1 MSLAPVSNASLLGL
15 PCLQRR
21 PTRRRSASGPE
32 PALRLADQEH
42 RQVFGK
48 ANQGKLYMA
57 LVPSPQWLDTGD
69 NAWQL
74 AAATFVGLQSIPG
87 LAVLYGGIV
96 KKKWAINSAFMAIYA
111 FASVLVVWVLFDYN
125 MAFGEQ
131 WFPFLGKPGLA
142 TSALFTTGQAT
153 IPAASGGMPPLA
165 FPMAT
170 LIFFQF
176 VFAAITVIILGGSVL
191 GRMNFTAWMIFC
203 PIWMTLVY
211 TVGAFSLWGGG
222 WLAQLGV
229 ADFSG
234 GYVIHLAAG
243 TSGFVAA
250 AVIGPRLQQDRD
262 HFPPNSLLVTLIG
275 AGILWLGWNGFNGG
289 DPYFANA
296 DAGAAVLNTNTATAV
311 ALLVWTLMD
320 KMAYGRPS
328 IIGAVNGMIAGLV
341 AITPAAGFVNGWGAI
356 IIGIVAGIIP
366 WWSMNKFQRTRLM
379 MRVDDTLS
387 VFSTHGVAGLTGGL
401 LVGILA
407 NPAML
412 QYIGTDKEAPGVSI
426 TGLLYGNAG
435 QLLLQLEGAAFI
447 IVYNVIATY
456 IILKVIS
463 LIVPLRMDEATL
475 KVGDDAVHGETA
487 YAIGVEG
494 E

>member
-1 MSLAPVSNASLLGL
+1 
-15 PCLQRR
+15 
-21 PTRRRSASGPE
+21 
-32 PALRLADQEH
+32 
-42 RQVFGK
+42 
-48 ANQGKLYMA
+48 MA

-87 LAVLYGGIV
+87 LTILYGGIV
-96 KKKWAINSAFMAIYA
+96 KKKWAINSAFMSMYA
-111 FASVLVVWVLFDYN
+111 FASVLIVWVLFDYN
-125 MAFGEQ
+125 MAFGHAWLSLFGQ
-131 WFPFLGKPGLA
+131 TFLGAPSLA
-142 TSALFTTGQAT
+142 TSAAFTTGQAT
-153 IPAASGGMPPLA
+153 VPEAASGIPPMA

-170 LIFFQF
+170 LIYFQF
-176 VFAAITVIILGGSVL
+176 VFAAITVIILAGSVL

-203 PIWMTLVY
+203 PVWMTLVY

-222 WLAQLGV
+222 WLAGMGV

-243 TSGFVAA
+243 TSGFIAA
-250 AVIGPRLQQDRD
+250 WVVGPRLQADRD
-262 HFPPNSLLVTLIG
+262 HFPPNSLLITLAG
-275 AGILWLGWNGFNGG
+275 AGILWIGWNGFNGG

-296 DAGAAVLNTNTATAV
+296 DAGAAVLNTNTATAA

-320 KMAYGRPS
+320 KMAYGKPS
-328 IIGAVNGMIAGLV
+328 VLGAVNGMIAGLV
-341 AITPAAGFVNGWGAI
+341 AITPGAGYVDGWGAI
-356 IIGIVAGIIP
+356 VIGVVAGIIP
-366 WWSMNKFQRTRLM
+366 WLSMNKLQKMNFM
-379 MRVDDTLS
+379 SKVDDTLS

-407 NPAML
+407 TPDML
-412 QYIGTDKEAPGVSI
+412 QYIGTDKEAPGINV
-426 TGLLYGNAG
+426 TGLLAGNPKQLWL
-435 QLLLQLEGAAFI
+435 QLLGAVFI
-447 IVYNVIATY
+447 IIYNAIATY

-463 LIVPLRMDEATL
+463 FIVPLRMDEATL

-487 YAIGVEG
+487 YAIGTEG

>member
-1 MSLAPVSNASLLGL
+1 
-15 PCLQRR
+15 
-21 PTRRRSASGPE
+21 
-32 PALRLADQEH
+32 
-42 RQVFGK
+42 
-48 ANQGKLYMA
+48 MA

-87 LAVLYGGIV
+87 LAVLYGGVV
-96 KKKWAINSAFMAIYA
+96 KKKWAINSAFMSIYA
-111 FASVLVVWVLFDYN
+111 FASVLVVWILFDYN
-125 MAFGEQ
+125 MAFGPQ
-131 WFPFLGKPGLA
+131 WFPFLGMPGLA
-142 TSALFTTGQAT
+142 VSAAFTTGQAT
-153 IPAASGGMPPLA
+153 IPAAASGMPPLA

-170 LIFFQF
+170 LVFFQF

-191 GRMNFTAWMIFC
+191 GRMSFRAWAIFC
-203 PIWMTLVY
+203 PVWMTLVY

-222 WLAQLGV
+222 WLASMGA

-250 AVIGPRLQQDRD
+250 AMVGPRLQADRE

-320 KMAYGRPS
+320 KMAYGKPS

-341 AITPAAGFVNGWGAI
+341 AITPGAGYVDGWGAI
-356 IIGIVAGIIP
+356 IIGVCAGIIP
-366 WWSMNKFQRTRLM
+366 WFCMNKIQKTKLM
-379 MRVDDTLS
+379 MKVDDTLS
-387 VFSTHGVAGLTGGL
+387 VFSTHGCAGLMGGL

-407 NPAML
+407 NPNMIE
-412 QYIGTDKEAPGVSI
+412 YVGTDKDAPGVSV
-426 TGLLYGNAG
+426 TGWFFGNAP
-435 QLLLQLEGAAFI
+435 QLLLQAEAAAFI
-447 IVYNVIATY
+447 IVYNIIATY

-463 LIVPLRMDEATL
+463 FITPLRMDEATL

>member
-1 MSLAPVSNASLLGL
+1 MAVELALIAAP
-15 PCLQRR
+15 
-21 PTRRRSASGPE
+21 
-32 PALRLADQEH
+32 
-42 RQVFGK
+42 K
-48 ANQGKLYMA
+48 
-57 LVPSPQWLDTGD
+57 WLDTGN

-87 LAVLYGGIV
+87 LTVLYGGIV
-96 KKKWAINSAFMAIYA
+96 KKKWAINSAFMSMYA

-125 MAFGEQ
+125 LAFGPQ
-131 WFPFLGKPGLA
+131 WFPFLGKPLPA
-142 TSALFTTGQAT
+142 TSALFTLGQA
-153 IPAASGGMPPLA
+153 IVPAASGGMPPLT

-170 LIFFQF
+170 LMFFQF
-176 VFAAITVIILGGSVL
+176 VFAAITVIILAGSLL

-203 PIWMTLVY
+203 PVWMTLVY

-222 WLAQLGV
+222 WLAGLGV

-250 AVIGPRLQQDRD
+250 AVIGPRLQADRD

-296 DAGAAVLNTNTATAV
+296 NAGAAVMNTNTATAV
-311 ALLVWTLMD
+311 GLLVWTLLD
-320 KMAYGRPS
+320 KMAYGKPS
-328 IIGAVNGMIAGLV
+328 VLGAVNGMIAGLV
-341 AITPAAGFVNGWGAI
+341 AITPGAGYVDGWGAI
-356 IIGIVAGIIP
+356 IIGVVAGIIP
-366 WWSMNKFQRTRLM
+366 WLSMNKFQKLGFM
-379 MRVDDTLS
+379 QRVDDTLS

-401 LVGILA
+401 MVGLVA

-412 QYIGTDKEAPGVSI
+412 EYIGTDKEAPGVSV
-426 TGLLYGNAG
+426 TGLFYGDSG
-435 QLLLQLEGAAFI
+435 HQLLMQVYGAAFI
-447 IVYNVIATY
+447 IVFNAVMTF
-456 IILKVIS
+456 IILKVIG
-463 LIVPLRMDEATL
+463 LIVPLRMDDATL

-487 YAIGVEG
+487 YAIGTEG